1 MSSSYENMSTNSF
14 ENHGD
19 REEKASIYALSQP
32 IIPEPDALP
41 NDIREFLT
49 EVLSV
54 SRGLSREHASA
65 IADKWRLGTGRELR
79 DYPPKMYLE
88 IFGPEEGWC
97 VYREV
102 KTRLLSQKDQRA
114 LPPQSRTFLSMLHP
128 CRHSCDHAL
137 TNVLVGVGIFFMVTA
152 YYLIPAFWSSP
163 RALPLRAMAFVA
175 FSLFGGGG
183 LICWVAVVSSPP
195 TVDEQ
200 VEQDLMKAFVG
211 ENKTSKK

>member
-1 MSSSYENMSTNSF
+1 MSFCYEDMSTNSF
-14 ENHGD
+14 GNHGG
-19 REEKASIYALSQP
+19 REEKAPLYALSQP
-32 IIPEPDALP
+32 IIPEPDAHP
-41 NDIREFLT
+41 ADVREFLT
-49 EVLSV
+49 EVMSV

-65 IADKWRLGTGRELR
+65 IADKWKLGTGRELR

-102 KTRLLSQKDQRA
+102 KTRLLSQKALGA
-114 LPPQSRTFLSMLHP
+114 LPPESRAFLSMSHTY
-128 CRHSCDHAL
+128 RHDYSFVL
-137 TNVLVGVGIFFMVTA
+137 TVVIVGVSIFFMVSA
-152 YYLIPAFWSSP
+152 YYLIPAFWSSS

-183 LICWVAVVSSPP
+183 LICCVAAVQSPR

-200 VEQDLMKAFVG
+200 VEQDLIGAFVG
-211 ENKTSKK
+211 GNTTSKK

>member
-14 ENHGD
+14 EDHGD
-19 REEKASIYALSQP
+19 REEKAPIYALSQP

-49 EVLSV
+49 EILSV
-54 SRGLSREHASA
+54 SRGLSREHAST

-102 KTRLLSQKDQRA
+102 KSRLLSMKNQRA
-114 LPPQSRTFLSMLHP
+114 LPRESRALSSMSHT
-128 CRHSCDHAL
+128 CRHDYDHAL
-137 TNVLVGVGIFFMVTA
+137 TNVLVGIGVFFLVTA
-152 YYLIPAFWSSP
+152 YYLIPAFWSSS
-163 RALPLRAMAFVA
+163 RALPLRVMAFVA

-183 LICWVAVVSSPP
+183 LILCMAAVSSPP

-200 VEQDLMKAFVG
+200 VEQELMKAFVG
-211 ENKTSKK
+211 ENTTSKK

>member
-1 MSSSYENMSTNSF
+1 MSRNSF
-14 ENHGD
+14 ENHGG
-19 REEKASIYALSQP
+19 REEKAPLYALSQL
-32 IIPEPDALP
+32 IIPEPDAP
-41 NDIREFLT
+41 PAGIREFLT

-65 IADKWRLGTGRELR
+65 IADKWKLGTGREMR

-102 KTRLLSQKDQRA
+102 KTRLLNQKDQRA
-114 LPPQSRTFLSMLHP
+114 LPRESRTFL
-128 CRHSCDHAL
+128 
-137 TNVLVGVGIFFMVTA
+137 T
-152 YYLIPAFWSSP
+152 YYLIPTFWSSP
-163 RALPLRAMAFVA
+163 RALPLRAMGFVA

-183 LICWVAVVSSPP
+183 LICWTAAVSSPP

-200 VEQDLMKAFVG
+200 VEQELMKAFVG
-211 ENKTSKK
+211 ENPTSKKQQSLK

>member
-1 MSSSYENMSTNSF
+1 MSTNSF

-41 NDIREFLT
+41 NDIREFLS

-54 SRGLSREHASA
+54 SRGLSREHAST

-102 KTRLLSQKDQRA
+102 KSRLLSLKNQRA
-114 LPPQSRTFLSMLHP
+114 LPRESRALS
-128 CRHSCDHAL
+128 
-137 TNVLVGVGIFFMVTA
+137 T
-152 YYLIPAFWSSP
+152 YYLIPAFWSSS
-163 RALPLRAMAFVA
+163 RALPVRVMAFVA
-175 FSLFGGGG
+175 CSLFGGGG
-183 LICWVAVVSSPP
+183 LIMCMAAVSSPP

-200 VEQDLMKAFVG
+200 VEQELMKAFVG
-211 ENKTSKK
+211 ENTTSKK